1 MRRAWA
7 GKHVL
12 ITGASQGIG
21 RAVALAF
28 ANKGAHLHLIAR
40 NVDALRKVQ
49 DQVRMQRSSAEIY
62 PGDVAKTEA
71 LVAQLRAI
79 DHACGGL
86 DLVIANAGVGA
97 ADQKVAPYVWENI
110 RDAFHTNFC
119 GAAATLTAVLP
130 EMVRRKRGHL
140 AFIGSISSYGA
151 LPAASAYCSPKAGI
165 DMLLECLR
173 LDLQDTGVAVTNV
186 RLGFVATDMTKDA
199 QHPMPM
205 MMSPESVGTQLV
217 KQLAHAPGEIVLPK
231 LLGLGAQAAS
241 FLPSKL
247 KGMSLKRL
255 QKL

>member
-86 DLVIANAGVGA
+86 DLVIANAGRTFATRSTPTFVALPQRSLRCCLRWCAANGA
-97 ADQKVAPYVWENI
+97 TSLSSV
-110 RDAFHTNFC
+110 RF
-119 GAAATLTAVLP
+119 LP
-130 EMVRRKRGHL
+130 MALCLQLPPIAVRRR
-140 AFIGSISSYGA
+140 
-151 LPAASAYCSPKAGI
+151 
-165 DMLLECLR
+165 E
-173 LDLQDTGVAVTNV
+173 
-186 RLGFVATDMTKDA
+186 
-199 QHPMPM
+199 
-205 MMSPESVGTQLV
+205 
-217 KQLAHAPGEIVLPK
+217 
-231 LLGLGAQAAS
+231 
-241 FLPSKL
+241 
-247 KGMSLKRL
+247 
-255 QKL
+255 